1 MLNLACRK
9 GDLEGVV
16 PHLVENGI
24 THLQYADDTVIFVR
38 NNQPTLRN
46 LKFILYCYES
56 MSGMKIN
63 YEKSEVF
70 VVGGGSQ
77 TSAKV
82 AQAFNS
88 KMGVFLMKYLGIPVS
103 IDRLSKA
110 ELSDSVVEVE
120 RRLKTWKCSKLS
132 CGEKHS

>member
-1 MLNLACRK
+1 MT
-9 GDLEGVV
+9 
-16 PHLVENGI
+16 LVENSERV
-24 THLQYADDTVIFVR
+24 LA
-38 NNQPTLRN
+38 N
-46 LKFILYCYES
+46 LKFILFCFEE
-56 MSGMKIN
+56 MSELRIDCN
-63 YEKSEVF
+63 KSEVF